1 MTEEREVAIT
11 GLGAVT
17 SLGRDV
23 DSLWEAL
30 TAGRSGIGPISAF
43 DAATYPSRIA
53 GEVRDYIP
61 PANLPEQQ
69 AARLDRG
76 ALFAA
81 DAALQA
87 LADAALPLARDNAV
101 QVGLV
106 LGSAR
111 PGETTV
117 WEGQRAF
124 HQQGAQALTA
134 GYIGRTLPSAPATE
148 VAAAL
153 GVRGPTLAVSAG
165 GASGSAA
172 LALAAGMVRRGE
184 VQVAFAGGADAPI
197 TPPALAAFGAMNVL
211 SKENDEPA
219 RASRPFDA
227 EAGGFV
233 LAEGAAVLLLEN
245 EALARERGAR
255 IYARLVGAGSVTEP
269 GAFVPSHLEAGR
281 AIVLALREPALLQS
295 EIDYFCAYAPGT
307 LELDRMETDAIKRI
321 FGELT
326 ASKLTLSAPKSM
338 LGHMLGGSGGVDAI
352 VCVKAI
358 QTGVIPPTI
367 NLEHPA
373 EGCDLDYTANEALQQ
388 AVRHAMCYAFG
399 FGGHHVALCFSAP

>member
-1 MTEEREVAIT
+1 MPEEREVAIT

-17 SLGRDV
+17 PLGRDV

-43 DAATYPSRIA
+43 DAASYPSRIA
-53 GEVRDYIP
+53 GEVREFTP
-61 PANLPEQQ
+61 HPNLPEKQ

-87 LADAALPLARDNAV
+87 LADAALPLTPENAV

-117 WEGQRAF
+117 WEGQQAF
-124 HQQGAQALTA
+124 HQKGAQAFSA

-184 VQVAFAGGADAPI
+184 VEVAFAGGADAPI
-197 TPPALAAFGAMNVL
+197 TPPALAAFCAMNVL
-211 SKENDEPA
+211 TQRNDEPA

-227 EAGGFV
+227 EADGFV
-233 LAEGAAVLLLEN
+233 LAEGAAVLVLEH

-255 IYARLVGAGSVTEP
+255 IYARLAGAGSVTEP
-269 GAFVPSHLEAGR
+269 AAFVPSHQEAGR
-281 AIVLALREPALLQS
+281 AIQLALREPALLQS

-307 LELDRMETDAIKRI
+307 PELDRMETEAIKRI

-338 LGHMLGGSGGVDAI
+338 LGHLLGASGGVDAI

-367 NLEHPA
+367 NLEQPA
-373 EGCDLDYTANEALQQ
+373 EGCDLDYTANEARQQ
-388 AVRHAMCYAFG
+388 VVRHAMCYAFG
-399 FGGHHVALCFSAP
+399 LGGHHVALCFSAP